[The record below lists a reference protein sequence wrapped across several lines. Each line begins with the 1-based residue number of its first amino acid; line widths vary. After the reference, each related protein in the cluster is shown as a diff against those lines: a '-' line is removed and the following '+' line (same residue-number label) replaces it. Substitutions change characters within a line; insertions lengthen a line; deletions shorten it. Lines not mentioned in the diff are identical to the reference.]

1 MNNFILC
8 IKQEYTETPQ
18 NVFNKIININT
29 AISPIIRIFGIWGW
43 TGIAS
48 DITQLKDNISYV
60 NNGLTLCTFAIKIIG
75 NDKNSK
81 ITKIDLELGTEC
93 LKSLADYKIDNDSS
107 LDKNEKNR
115 VKLWTKTFFD
125 IWKNYM
131 EEEIEK
137 EKLLVKPL

>member
-60 NNGLTLCTFAIKIIG
+60 NNGLALCTFAIRIIG
-75 NDKNSK
+75 KDNNSK

-115 VKLWTKTFFD
+115 VKQWTKTFWD

-131 EEEIEK
+131 ENELKK
-137 EKLLVKPL
+137 ENRLTN